1 MAEYIAKGTVL
12 SKSSGG
18 GGSYADIANILS
30 ITPPNQQRDAL
41 ETTKHNDSHRF
52 RTFIPGLVDPGEV
65 SLNVAYDPADATHE
79 FQSELGSATVASYRI
94 TFPTTPAN
102 TLTFDAFLTSFEP
115 TGEVDGLLT
124 ANVTY
129 KVSGQPVLA
138 AVGP

>member
-1 MAEYIAKGTVL
+1 MAEHIAKGTIL

-18 GGSYADIANILS
+18 GGSYVDIAAIMN

-41 ETTKHNDSHRF
+41 ETTKHNDADRF

-65 SLNVAYDPADATHE
+65 SLVVLYDPSDATHG
-79 FQSELGSATVASYRI
+79 FQAELGSATVASYRI
-94 TFPTTPAN
+94 TFPTTVAY

-129 KVSGQPVLA
+129 KISGQPILA
-138 AVGP
+138 AVGS